1 MTNNERGT
9 VAQAIDAVSAA
20 VHAMPPAF
28 IALTFMNVAFVAAL
42 FWYLH
47 VQQADRTDL
56 LRQVLETCIPK
67 GAAR

>member
-1 MTNNERGT
+1 MTSNERGT

-28 IALTFMNVAFVAAL
+28 IALTLMNVAFIVAL

-47 VQQADRTDL
+47 VQQDDRTEL
-56 LRQVLETCIPK
+56 LRQVLNTCVP
-67 GAAR
+67 RVNP